1 MPPML
6 EMSYHIWEGSL
17 FSSDLSRNFTLV
29 KVEEVIPVRVKF
41 FTSCEILFFSF
52 NPLSANFTKWPN
64 TLKQF
69 VRNLPPN
76 CLSVFGHFCGIGAKR
91 VKNCLVRINVGIIVA
106 VDKLTV

>member
-17 FSSDLSRNFTLV
+17 FSSDLLHNFTLV

-41 FTSCEILFFSF
+41 FTSCEILFLSF
-52 NPLSANFTKWPN
+52 NLFTKWPN

-69 VRNLPPN
+69 VPNLSPN
-76 CLSVFGHFCGIGAKR
+76 CLSVFGHFCGISAKR

>member
-17 FSSDLSRNFTLV
+17 FSSDLLHNFTLV

>member
-41 FTSCEILFFSF
+41 FTSCEILFLSF
-52 NPLSANFTKWPN
+52 NLFTKWPN